1 MTRQTFSLTRLLAC
15 IAIYAVMFAV
25 LARYG
30 WQGLLAATTIATP
43 LCDLLLT
50 ARRVFNLGIE
60 LVAQTALF
68 INPSESVACA
78 SHMSVKVSTV
88 RVGIH

>member
-1 MTRQTFSLTRLLAC
+1 MAGSPGRHDDSH
-15 IAIYAVMFAV
+15 
-25 LARYG
+25 
-30 WQGLLAATTIATP
+30 AT
-43 LCDLLLT
+43 CDLLLT
-50 ARRVFNLGIE
+50 ARRVFNLGIA
-60 LVAQTALF
+60 LVGQTALF